1 MLKAFIRLAD
11 RLVTIAH
18 FRPEVTRKLRSTREE
33 EIRRMKRVD
42 QDEKAEERKVA
53 AEKIKKEERD
63 RLLRNMSAE
72 EQKKF
77 LAKEKEREQKREMK
91 RQTRK
96 GWNIYN
102 ITATVLIAS
111 TRKYVSS
118 SAEHMMLDKIYRHV
132 NAQGLWPV
140 QERLL
145 R

>member
-1 MLKAFIRLAD
+1 MQYSVEEAVPRKRIILSLRIPESSDASDYASSSNMLKAFIRLAD

-33 EIRRMKRVD
+33 EIKRMKRVD

-96 GWNIYN
+96 G
-102 ITATVLIAS
+102 
-111 TRKYVSS
+111 
-118 SAEHMMLDKIYRHV
+118 
-132 NAQGLWPV
+132 
-140 QERLL
+140 
-145 R
+145 